1 MKKHI
6 LEGVHMNT
14 YMSKKFLS
22 IIGCLAV
29 MMVTFIIAGCSDN
42 NPVTAVLDNK
52 PTVANQLRQLKPY
65 MDAANTFNTYSTKN
79 ATMIQPTMD
88 QLRSGEHNSTIVLP
102 PYADLQT
109 ALKAAQSEGSS
120 GSKEVDEATTNVLT
134 ILQDMVPVSKELED
148 YYKNQTFTKDN
159 YMGSDSLAAKLI
171 PMEEKFTVA
180 YNTLDLAI
188 TNYHK
193 ELNDT
198 RVKDFQAD
206 RKENAVKFIQI
217 NMLMSETIDMINP
230 DGTTDVKKV
239 EANLKQIT
247 NSVNTLEQG
256 TTTATQKAVKE
267 YQDAV
272 RQFITAAQS
281 YITVNS
287 TFLEAYNQL
296 FDIYNATMNKA
307 DAVNMDELDKTK

>member
-1 MKKHI
+1 
-6 LEGVHMNT
+6 
-14 YMSKKFLS
+14 
-22 IIGCLAV
+22 
-29 MMVTFIIAGCSDN
+29 MMFTFIIAGCSDN

-88 QLRSGEHNSTIVLP
+88 QLRSGGHNSTIVLP

-206 RKENAVKFIQI
+206 SKANAVKFIQI

>member
-1 MKKHI
+1 
-6 LEGVHMNT
+6 MNT

-52 PTVANQLRQLKPY
+52 PTVANQLRQLRPY

-88 QLRSGEHNSTIVLP
+88 QLRSGGHNSTIVLP

-206 RKENAVKFIQI
+206 SKANAVKFIQI

-247 NSVNTLEQG
+247 DSVNTLEQG

-272 RQFITAAQS
+272 RQIHNCGT
-281 YITVNS
+281 
-287 TFLEAYNQL
+287 
-296 FDIYNATMNKA
+296 
-307 DAVNMDELDKTK
+307 ELYYS

>member
-1 MKKHI
+1 
-6 LEGVHMNT
+6 MNT
-14 YMSKKFLS
+14 YMSKKFFSIIDCLS
-22 IIGCLAV
+22 IL
-29 MMVTFIIAGCSDN
+29 MVTFIIAGCSDN

-88 QLRSGEHNSTIVLP
+88 QLRSGGHNSTIVLP

-206 RKENAVKFIQI
+206 SKANAVKFIQI

>member
-1 MKKHI
+1 
-6 LEGVHMNT
+6 
-14 YMSKKFLS
+14 
-22 IIGCLAV
+22 
-29 MMVTFIIAGCSDN
+29 
-42 NPVTAVLDNK
+42 
-52 PTVANQLRQLKPY
+52 

-134 ILQDMVPVSKELED
+134 ILQGMVPVSKEFED

-171 PMEEKFTVA
+171 PMEEKFTIA

-307 DAVNMDELDKTK
+307 DAVNMDELDKIK

>member
-1 MKKHI
+1 
-6 LEGVHMNT
+6 
-14 YMSKKFLS
+14 
-22 IIGCLAV
+22 
-29 MMVTFIIAGCSDN
+29 
-42 NPVTAVLDNK
+42 
-52 PTVANQLRQLKPY
+52 
-65 MDAANTFNTYSTKN
+65 
-79 ATMIQPTMD
+79 
-88 QLRSGEHNSTIVLP
+88 
-102 PYADLQT
+102 
-109 ALKAAQSEGSS
+109 
-120 GSKEVDEATTNVLT
+120 
-134 ILQDMVPVSKELED
+134 
-148 YYKNQTFTKDN
+148 
-159 YMGSDSLAAKLI
+159 MGSDSLASKLI

-206 RKENAVKFIQI
+206 SKANAVKFIQI